1 MAEQVNIRLLALE
14 YLLEVT
20 ERGAMAHTA
29 LRGMLERHQYLEK
42 RERAFPTRLCE
53 GTLERLLEL
62 DWIIDQVSKVPVRK
76 QKPVIR
82 GILRLSVYQLKYMD
96 QVPDA
101 AVCSEAV
108 RLARAKGFSGL
119 TGFVNGVLR
128 NIARRRPE
136 APPEALAIR
145 YSTPG
150 WIVEQWTREY
160 GAERAARMLED
171 QYRKKP
177 TTICVNLLKITREKL
192 KERLEAEGA
201 EAHEVEGTAPALAI
215 SGYDYLRALPSFH
228 EGLFQ
233 VQDVSSMQAALMAAP
248 CPGDYCIDLCAAP
261 GGKSLHLAELLG
273 GTGMVEARD
282 LTEEKIELIREN
294 IQRSQLKNI
303 HALCKDA
310 TISDEES
317 FEKADVVLAD
327 LPCSGLGVLNKK
339 HDLKYR
345 MTPAQQDELVQLQR
359 RILDASW
366 RYVKPGGTLLY
377 STCTVHWEEN
387 EGNVEWILGHY
398 PFVLEEQKK
407 MLPGIDPWD
416 GFFIAKFRRKTE

>member
-1 MAEQVNIRLLALE
+1 MAVQENVRLLALE

-29 LRGMLERHQYLEK
+29 LRGMLERYQYLEK
-42 RERAFPTRLCE
+42 RQRAFLTRLCE
-53 GTLERLLEL
+53 GTLERLIEL
-62 DWIIDQVSKVPVRK
+62 DWIIDQVAKVPVKK

-108 RLARAKGFSGL
+108 RLARIKGFSGL

-128 NIARRRPE
+128 GIARRRPE
-136 APPEALAIR
+136 AMPDDLSVR
-145 YSTPG
+145 YSTPQ
-150 WIVEQWTREY
+150 WIVEQWTQEY
-160 GAERAARMLED
+160 GAERALRMLED

-177 TTICVNLLKITREKL
+177 TTIRVNLSKITREKL
-192 KERLEAEGA
+192 KRRLEEDGVTVC
-201 EAHEVEGTAPALAI
+201 EVEGMAPALAI
-215 SGYDYLRALPSFH
+215 SGYDYLRALPSFR

-233 VQDVSSMQAALMAAP
+233 VQDVSSMQEALLAAP
-248 CPGDYCIDLCAAP
+248 HPGDYCIDLCAAP

-282 LTEEKIELIREN
+282 LTEEKVELIREN
-294 IQRSQLKNI
+294 IRRVQPGNI
-303 HALCKDA
+303 HTVCRDA
-310 TISDEES
+310 TLPDEAS
-317 FEKADVVLAD
+317 FGKADIVLAD

-345 MTPAQQDELVQLQR
+345 MSPAQQQDLVQLQR
-359 RILDASW
+359 KILDASW
-366 RYVKPGGTLLY
+366 QYVKPGGTLLY
-377 STCTVHWEEN
+377 STCTVHYDEN
-387 EGNVEWILGHY
+387 EGNVEWILEHY

-407 MLPGIDPWD
+407 TLPGIDPWD
-416 GFFIAKFRRKTE
+416 GFFIAKLKRKT

>member
-1 MAEQVNIRLLALE
+1 MAEQENVRLLALE

-29 LRGMLERHQYLEK
+29 LRGMLERYQYLEK
-42 RERAFPTRLCE
+42 RQRAFLTRLCE
-53 GTLERLLEL
+53 GTLERLIEL
-62 DWIIDQVSKVPVRK
+62 DWIIDQVAKVPVKK

-108 RLARAKGFSGL
+108 RLARIKGFSGL

-128 NIARRRPE
+128 GIARRRPE
-136 APPEALAIR
+136 AMPDDLSVR
-145 YSTPG
+145 YSTPQ
-150 WIVEQWTREY
+150 WIVEQWTQEY
-160 GAERAARMLED
+160 GAERALRMLED

-177 TTICVNLLKITREKL
+177 TTIRVNLSKITREKL
-192 KERLEAEGA
+192 KRRLEEEGVTVC
-201 EAHEVEGTAPALAI
+201 EVEGMAPALAI
-215 SGYDYLRALPSFH
+215 SGYDYLRALPSFR

-233 VQDVSSMQAALMAAP
+233 VQDVSSMQAALLAAP
-248 CPGDYCIDLCAAP
+248 HPGDYCIDLCAAP

-282 LTEEKIELIREN
+282 LTEEKVELIREN
-294 IQRSQLKNI
+294 IRRVQPGNI
-303 HALCKDA
+303 HTVCQDA
-310 TISDEES
+310 TLPDEAS
-317 FEKADVVLAD
+317 FGKADIVLAD

-345 MTPAQQDELVQLQR
+345 MSPAQQQDLVQLQR
-359 RILDASW
+359 KILDASW
-366 RYVKPGGTLLY
+366 QYVKPGGTLLY
-377 STCTVHWEEN
+377 STCTVHYDEN
-387 EGNVEWILGHY
+387 EGNVEWILEHY

-407 MLPGIDPWD
+407 TLPGIDLWD
-416 GFFIAKFRRKTE
+416 GFFIAKLKRKA

>member
-1 MAEQVNIRLLALE
+1 MAEQINVRLLALE

-29 LRGMLERHQYLEK
+29 LRGMLERYQYLEK
-42 RERAFPTRLCE
+42 RERAFLTRLCE
-53 GTLERLLEL
+53 GTLERLIEL
-62 DWIIDQVSKVPVRK
+62 DWIIDQVSRVPSKK

-128 NIARRRPE
+128 NIARRKPE
-136 APPEALAIR
+136 PAPDDLSVR
-145 YSTPG
+145 YSTPE

-160 GAERAARMLED
+160 GAECTLRMLED

-177 TTICVNLLKITREKL
+177 TTIRVNLSKITREKL
-192 KERLEAEGA
+192 KRRLKAEGTTVC
-201 EAHEVEGTAPALAI
+201 EIEGTNCALAL
-215 SGYDYLRALPSFH
+215 SDYDYLRALPSFR

-233 VQDVSSMQAALMAAP
+233 VQDVSSMQAALLAAP
-248 CPGDYCIDLCAAP
+248 RPGDYCIDLCAAP

-273 GTGMVEARD
+273 GSGMVEARD
-282 LTEEKIELIREN
+282 LTEEKVEMIREN
-294 IQRSQLKNI
+294 IARSQLSNI
-303 HALCKDA
+303 RTVCRDA
-310 TISDEES
+310 RQPDEES

-339 HDLKYR
+339 HDLKYW
-345 MTPAQQDELVQLQR
+345 MSPAQQDELVLLQR
-359 RILDASW
+359 QILDASW

-377 STCTVHWEEN
+377 STCTVHREEN
-387 EGNVEWILGHY
+387 EGNVEWLLAHY
-398 PFVLEEQKK
+398 PFVLETQKK
-407 MLPGIDPWD
+407 TLPGMDPWD
-416 GFFIAKFRRKTE
+416 GFVLAKLKRKV